1 MAIWSIA
8 SPIEENIRKKL
19 VAGDSISLSGVI
31 YTARDA
37 AHRRMAEALKSKQ
50 PLPFDIRGQ
59 TIYYMGPTPARPGAV
74 IGSCGPTTSG
84 RMDAYTPALLEAG
97 LAAMIGKGERS
108 PEVREAI
115 KKFKAVYFV
124 TYGGAGALL
133 AKTVRTAEV
142 VAYPELGAEA
152 IMRLEVEDFPVVVA
166 NDMRGGDLFS
176 EQIAKYRRK

>member
-19 VAGDSISLSGVI
+19 SAGDSISLSGVI

-37 AHRRMAEALKSKQ
+37 AHKRMAEALKKGE

-59 TIYYMGPTPARPGAV
+59 TIYYMGPTPARPGEI

-84 RMDAYTPALLEAG
+84 RMDAYTPALLVAG

-115 KKFKAVYFV
+115 KKAKAVYFV

-133 AKTVRTAEV
+133 AKTVRAAEI

-152 IMRLEVEDFPVVVA
+152 ILKLEVEDFPVIVA

-176 EQIAKYRRK
+176 EQIGKYRRK